1 MFILLNSTTFSGARA
16 METHDS
22 IMEIPWIGVDE
33 CWVITTNYFTNP
45 TINLA
50 ESNAVKLIDRDQL
63 IDWISLSS
71 LN

>member
-45 TINLA
+45 SINLA
-50 ESNAVKLIDRDQL
+50 ESNAV
-63 IDWISLSS
+63 
-71 LN
+71 N